1 MDNSAFPWQLLK
13 NQKDKKGGRAFE
25 DIACRYIE
33 AVFKQFDWKRTNL
46 THDGNRDAYAV
57 ISLFSVHHD
66 HAEVWMEAKY
76 SVSDQNMSRYVI
88 DKTIVSA
95 LSYGNVSEIFFV
107 TNMLVTCRV
116 KEQILSAL
124 KIDGFTYNDIHF
136 CTKYDLEI
144 WLTNT
149 HIGQSL
155 FMKYF
160 CGCCPNI
167 YKVRGLKVLGDLS
180 FFDANV
186 SDRLFIEPRN
196 VLKTGKEYMAE
207 MRVFSQKAGHMSIGT
222 AKDSCIHLQS
232 SALYTLRRGINEL
245 AFTFCIEQ
253 ASAMPKLFLTHD
265 ETKENCI
272 VELSIPILPS
282 DLPHIEISSQEKLRQ
297 ELLQCFGEYNITDTG
312 LFLRQ
317 IIAPAGMGKSY
328 LLEKITED
336 AAIRHKDIL
345 YYTFYSANIEKNR
358 QLAELYLRLFY
369 FSASIQKH
377 DDISELLKGPE
388 DLLVMLSLLADEQQE
403 DLEKWMESSK
413 DRKLVPMELRKDR
426 IIILDNIDRLSESQ
440 RIFLMSL
447 INRLRDTKGHFFVIL
462 SGRQPL
468 SITNIEMI
476 DLNISDITNN
486 IRHALPLQQPMKPSV
501 LYCVKEN
508 VHDVSSLLFV
518 IEQIQHADKDS
529 IMYKLTNLKKERGL
543 EIMIRRRF
551 DDAISSLDPV
561 SRDIL
566 LLVYTLLDGLTFGL
580 IADKELLQPLFMEN
594 LIKDGMQ
601 AYLPMNNL
609 MKMIYRANYTSYDL
623 RSSTLAKCLN
633 QLNPDEKLRLKL
645 GSCEFKTYVQE
656 ALERTE
662 TLMEKQDYVTIS
674 YILEPLFSPLEKP
687 HEDYLIKQ
695 MTKLKFNY
703 IYAKANIDTYY
714 DVRKE
719 FSIFAE
725 KIRFF
730 EDETLLE
737 CRVRALSE
745 VVCFAFED
753 ADFPSVRRTANEIQV
768 ICSRLSYNNK
778 IRNAL
783 LLCDTTLL
791 LTLYSEDN
799 FSEAKNL
806 FQEIRQR
813 YGAYAE
819 SPVSRMRYARCFFHC
834 DIDYSLGI
842 MQDVLPLLE
851 KTHNGKWANACRLD
865 IQFLL
870 YLKGANTESIFNGI
884 NTIKESTPQYVSLYR
899 SNLRLYAA
907 CALVSIKGG
916 VNENAL
922 DEYYYYRDAYLSER
936 GHRFAKEIAYDN
948 MIDAALAYLKGDYDK
963 MHTMLK
969 SVKTHYRHLGPS
981 YFAPLKHNLS
991 ITTIPES
998 SSRKVLFYNM
1008 KNQLNPFHFY
1018 LDPRMW

>member
-529 IMYKLTNLKKERGL
+529 IMYKLTDLKKERGL

-1008 KNQLNPFHFY
+1008 KNQLNPFHFD

>member
-13 NQKDKKGGRAFE
+13 SEKDKKGGRAFE
-25 DIACRYIE
+25 DIACRYVE
-33 AVFKQFDWKRTNL
+33 AVFKQFEWKRTNL
-46 THDGNRDAYAV
+46 TRDGNRDAYAV
-57 ISLFSVHHD
+57 ISLFSVHQD

-76 SVSDQNMSRYVI
+76 SVSGQNMSRYVI

-116 KEQILSAL
+116 KEQVLSAL

-149 HIGQSL
+149 RVGQSL

-160 CGCCPNI
+160 CGCHPNI
-167 YKVRGLKVLGDLS
+167 YKVKGLKVLGDLS

-186 SDRLFIEPRN
+186 SDRLFMEPIN
-196 VLKTGKEYMAE
+196 VLKTGKEYVAE
-207 MRVFSQKAGHMSIGT
+207 MRVFCQKAGHMSMRT
-222 AKDSCIHLQS
+222 AKGSCIHLQS
-232 SALYTLRRGINEL
+232 SALYTLRRGVNEL
-245 AFTFCIEQ
+245 TFAFTIEQ
-253 ASAMPKLFLTHD
+253 ASAMPKLILTHD
-265 ETKENCI
+265 ETKVNSI
-272 VELSIPILPS
+272 VELSIPILSS

-297 ELLQCFGEYNITDTG
+297 ELLQCFGEYNMADTG

-377 DDISELLKGPE
+377 DDMSELLKGPE
-388 DLLVMLSLLADEQQE
+388 DLQVMLGLLADEQQA

-440 RIFLMSL
+440 GVFLMSL

-468 SITNIEMI
+468 SIANIELM
-476 DLNISDITNN
+476 DFNIFDITNN
-486 IRHALPLQQPMKPSV
+486 LRHALPPQQPMKPSV

-518 IEQIQHADKDS
+518 IEQIRHADKDE
-529 IMYKLTNLKKERGL
+529 IMYKLTDLKKERGL

-551 DDAISSLDPV
+551 DDAISSLDSV

-566 LLVYTLLDGLTFGL
+566 LLVYTLLDGLSFSL
-580 IADKELLQPLFMEN
+580 VVDKELLQPLFKEN

-609 MKMIYRANYTSYDL
+609 MKKIYRAYYTSYNL
-623 RSSTLAKCLN
+623 SSSTLSECLN
-633 QLNPDEKLRLKL
+633 QLNTDEKLRLKL
-645 GSCEFKTYVQE
+645 GSCDFMSYIQE
-656 ALERTE
+656 ALVRTE
-662 TLMEKQDYVTIS
+662 FLMEKQDYVTIA
-674 YILEPLFSPLEKP
+674 YILEPLFSPLDKK
-687 HEDYLIKQ
+687 HMDHLIEQ

-703 IYAKANIDTYY
+703 IYAKANVDTYY

-725 KIRFF
+725 KIQFF
-730 EDETLLE
+730 EDETLQE

-753 ADFPSVRRTANEIQV
+753 ADFPSVRRTANEVHV
-768 ICSRLSYNNK
+768 ICSRLTYNNK

-783 LLCDTTLL
+783 LLCDNTLL

-799 FSEAKNL
+799 IPETENL
-806 FQEIRQR
+806 LQKMRQR

-842 MQDVLPLLE
+842 MQDVLPQLE
-851 KTHNGKWANACRLD
+851 KTHNSKWANACRLD

-884 NTIKESTPQYVSLYR
+884 GTIKESIPQYVSLYR
-899 SNLRLYAA
+899 SNLRLFAA
-907 CALVSIKGG
+907 CALVNIKGG
-916 VNENAL
+916 VNGNAL
-922 DEYYYYRDAYLSER
+922 DEYYYYRDAYLNER
-936 GHRFAKEIAYDN
+936 GHRFAKERAYDD
-948 MIDAALAYLKGDYDK
+948 MIDAALAYLKGDYNK
-963 MHTMLK
+963 MLTLLK
-969 SVKTHYRHLGPS
+969 SVKTRYRHLGPS

-998 SSRKVLFYNM
+998 SNRRVMFYNM
-1008 KNQLNPFHFY
+1008 NNLLNPSYFY

>member
-440 RIFLMSL
+440 GIFLMSL

-529 IMYKLTNLKKERGL
+529 IMYKLTDLKKERGL

>member
-529 IMYKLTNLKKERGL
+529 IMYKLTDLKKERGL